1 MGSADASAQAGA
13 MVLGDKRALY
23 EEGLRIRFIIRYPR
37 HFPRGKLVDEM
48 IINQAHSRRA

>member
-23 EEGLRIRFIIRYPR
+23 EEGLRIPFIIRYPR